1 MRVLVVVAYRGRQ
14 RVEVGGVLQDRQIL
28 SPLGGLAFGPKT
40 QQKIKPVVGA
50 YGDAIIAERNFGGA
64 MVAET
69 LRHADPNIPIRE
81 VVASRG
87 KMVRGRLALLS
98 RAFDFI
104 ST

>member
-1 MRVLVVVAYRGRQ
+1 ML
-14 RVEVGGVLQDRQIL
+14 
-28 SPLGGLAFGPKT
+28 
-40 QQKIKPVVGA
+40 PVVGA
-50 YGDAIIAERNFGGA
+50 YGGAIIAERNFGGA

-98 RAFDFI
+98 RAFGFI